1 MSVENIISFLISTK
15 LEKVCHCYVHDR
27 IWATFARFPLFLPM
41 EYSPAALCDP
51 DQLPLGALTNGDF
64 AFGRGS
70 VDYRGETR
78 MKMGVS

>member
-1 MSVENIISFLISTK
+1 
-15 LEKVCHCYVHDR
+15 
-27 IWATFARFPLFLPM
+27 M

>member
-1 MSVENIISFLISTK
+1 MIEFG
-15 LEKVCHCYVHDR
+15 H